1 MPLFRRKPKR
11 DHHRDLELFR
21 VVSGQLTLE
30 LAPELTT
37 LQSYFEGNMIH
48 LRGSLIGEP
57 QAAVETIIKKCQT
70 RGYNAFVSGEAEYV
84 HIKIARARQPKESR
98 IRVNIIFGVLT
109 LLTVL
114 WAGGM
119 HAGVDILARPEL
131 WYLGLPF
138 AGSLLLILL
147 SHELGHYFTARYYG
161 IKATLPLFL
170 PVPNPLIGT
179 FGAIIRM
186 KSPIPHRKAL
196 FDVGFSGPLAGLV
209 VAIGV
214 VIIGINLSEVITAD
228 YPELFLNYGAP
239 GGITI
244 LGESFLV
251 NLPPLYKLLQLLTIG
266 SLESGQVLMLHPVA
280 FAGWLGM
287 LVTALNLIP
296 MGQLDGGH
304 VIFASL
310 RRAYKPLGTALF
322 FGLLILAYFW
332 QGWLL
337 WAALLFIF
345 SKRRPAPLNDL
356 TPLTGVRRFGG
367 YFALLVFFL
376 CFTPVPIP

>member
-1 MPLFRRKPKR
+1 MPLFRRKKKR
-11 DHHRDLELFR
+11 NHLRELDLFK
-21 VVSGQLTLE
+21 VVSGQLVLE
-30 LAPELTT
+30 LVPELTT

-57 QAAVETIIKKCQT
+57 EVAVETIIKKCRA
-70 RGYNAFVSGEAEYV
+70 RGYNAFVSEEPEYV
-84 HIKIARARQPKESR
+84 HIKIARARKPKQSR

-119 HAGVDILARPEL
+119 HAGVDILEQPGL
-131 WYLGLPF
+131 WYVGLPF
-138 AGSLLLILL
+138 AGALLLILL
-147 SHELGHYFTARYYG
+147 AHELGHYFTARHYG

-179 FGAIIRM
+179 FGAVIKM

-196 FDVGFSGPLAGLV
+196 FDVGLSGPLAGLA

-214 VIIGINLSEVITAD
+214 ILIGLNLSEVITAG
-228 YPELFLNYGAP
+228 YPELTLNYGAP
-239 GGITI
+239 GAITI

-251 NLPPLYKLLQLLTIG
+251 NLPPLYKLLQLLVIG
-266 SLESGQVLMLHPVA
+266 PLAADQVLMLHPVA
-280 FAGWLGM
+280 FAGWLGL

-310 RRAYKPLGTALF
+310 RRAYKPLGTILF
-322 FGLLILAYFW
+322 FGLLVLAWFW

-367 YFALLVFFL
+367 YFTLLVFFL